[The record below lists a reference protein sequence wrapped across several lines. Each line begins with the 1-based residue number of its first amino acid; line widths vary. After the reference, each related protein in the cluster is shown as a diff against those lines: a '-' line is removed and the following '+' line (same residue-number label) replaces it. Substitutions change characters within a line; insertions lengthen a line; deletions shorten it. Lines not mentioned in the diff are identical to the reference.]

1 MFRFQDNI
9 RDLLQGFMQVIKLS
23 KDFEKIHKKA
33 KEKERRIG
41 NSYLKEDVEKEDDQK
56 LKVMK

>member
-1 MFRFQDNI
+1 
-9 RDLLQGFMQVIKLS
+9 MQVIKLS

-41 NSYLKEDVEKEDDQK
+41 NSHLKEDVEKEDDRK